1 MRSGKKHHSRR
12 KSLITAF
19 RKTFN
24 MIDARRV
31 SEYATILFN
40 HDINALKLLSGHI
53 DRWMTLQIERV
64 DQIYKEREVYRN
76 ALCEIATLADN
87 WKGNPMGV
95 VANRALAEVGDVRDL
110 DGKKID
116 RSF

>member
-1 MRSGKKHHSRR
+1 MRGGKKHHSRR
-12 KSLITAF
+12 KSLLTAF
-19 RKTFN
+19 RHTES
-24 MIDARRV
+24 MLDARRV
-31 SEYATILFN
+31 SEYAVVLFN
-40 HDINALKLLSGHI
+40 HDIAGIKLMFGHVC
-53 DRWMTLQIERV
+53 RWMDLQIEAVDRV
-64 DQIYKEREVYRN
+64 YKEREVYRN

-116 RSF
+116 R